1 MLRKRV
7 RLKTEEL
14 RLVNEILKALTR
26 YENLNRTFDKI
37 LQIFYSFW
45 SIDAGFIALKDAEN
59 GKLKVHTAFGFLP
72 SELER
77 AIYSKGEGITGLTYQ
92 LGIPLYATE
101 DELINKTGL
110 LERLKTKRL
119 VFFTTPI
126 KVGDKVIGVLG
137 LFVDENEVPKEVEK
151 VLETLS
157 VIGSIL
163 GTFMELKAKNE
174 LPINLTEEFLKKLSL
189 GGQLEG
195 EYLFAFPSEAF
206 QNLLKLIDR
215 VKNLPLPLLLFGET
229 GIGKTVLAKF
239 VHLLSDRRKKPF
251 IVFDPRNFPKGEVG
265 KKLLSSWETA
275 KGGTLVV
282 KSFHLLPIEVQRKF
296 TELLKGETRIIATT
310 SLDPLTLYR
319 EGKIIPELYKTLAV
333 LQIKVPSLRER
344 REDIIPLV
352 NFVFN
357 KYRNEWN
364 LNTKLF
370 PEVAKVFEENPP
382 EDNITGIERIVQRL
396 LIVFGNKGAITLKDL
411 ELVAPELFRKKEQS
425 TGLTP
430 SGDKKFTEQL
440 EEEEK
445 RRIIE
450 ALHQANYVK
459 SRAAKLLGYTLRQL
473 DYRLKKYGIEIRKQK

>member
-26 YENLNRTFDKI
+26 YENLNLTFDKV

-45 SIDAGFIALKDAEN
+45 SIEAGFIALKDAQN

-72 SELER
+72 TELER

-110 LERLKTKRL
+110 LKRLQTKKL
-119 VFFTTPI
+119 VFFTAPI
-126 KVGDKVIGVLG
+126 KVGDRVIGVLG
-137 LFVDENEVPKEVEK
+137 LFVDETEVPKEVEK

-174 LPINLTEEFLKKLSL
+174 LPINLTEEFLKKLYL
-189 GGQLEG
+189 GGELEG
-195 EYLFAFPSEAF
+195 EYLFAFPSRSF

-215 VKNLPLPLLLFGET
+215 VKNLSFPLLLFGET
-229 GIGKTVLAKF
+229 GVGKTVLAKF
-239 VHLLSDRRKKPF
+239 VHLLSDRKQKPF
-251 IVFDPRNFPKGEVG
+251 TVFDPRNFSKEEMG
-265 KKLLSSWETA
+265 KKLQSAWENA

-282 KSFHLLPIEVQRKF
+282 KSFHLLPLEDQRKL
-296 TELLKGETRIIATT
+296 TELLKGETRIIVTT
-310 SLDPLTLYR
+310 SLDPLALYR
-319 EGKIIPELYKTLAV
+319 EGKIVPELYKTIAV
-333 LQIKVPSLRER
+333 LQIRVPSLRER

-352 NFVFN
+352 NFIFN
-357 KYRNEWN
+357 KYRNGWD

-382 EDNITGIERIVQRL
+382 EDNLTGIERLLQRL
-396 LIVFGNKGAITLKDL
+396 LIVCGNKEAITLKDL
-411 ELVAPELFRKKEQS
+411 ELVVPELFRKGEPS
-425 TGLTP
+425 RELNP

-450 ALHQANYVK
+450 ALQQANYVK

-473 DYRLKKYGIEIRKQK
+473 DYRLKKYGIEIRKRK